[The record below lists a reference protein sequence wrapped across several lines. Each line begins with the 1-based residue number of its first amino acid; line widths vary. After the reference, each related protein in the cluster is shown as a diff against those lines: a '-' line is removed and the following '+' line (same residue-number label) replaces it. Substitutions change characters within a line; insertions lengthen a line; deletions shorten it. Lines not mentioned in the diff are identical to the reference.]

1 MVSVCPSPSQTSSP
15 LDFAD
20 GLRWN
25 QRMQMLLAYRRA
37 KATAADAVMSCRM
50 FHHPHTD
57 TRAPSPPPFWN
68 VIERVEG
75 VLVPWR
81 YSDKRRRRIHARRS
95 GTHRKKEREGN
106 SNASPRHV
114 PASLKSLS
122 PSEPIAHHSFSLLFR
137 CARLCYYLYL
147 PSQTA
152 ATFPPP
158 SITKDLSLVFIA
170 TQSLEKS
177 IWFC

>member
-57 TRAPSPPPFWN
+57 TRAPSPPPLHFGTSSNESRGCWF
-68 VIERVEG
+68 RGDTATSGGDASTHGAVE
-75 VLVPWR
+75 
-81 YSDKRRRRIHARRS
+81 H
-95 GTHRKKEREGN
+95 TERKKEREGN

-152 ATFPPP
+152 ATSPP
-158 SITKDLSLVFIA
+158 LL
-170 TQSLEKS
+170 
-177 IWFC
+177 